1 METGLVI
8 GYLKQYPEICMR
20 CKNLTEYQLAD
31 YLVALLV
38 ESEPDLF
45 VRQELLRLSL
55 ARVDWA
61 YVKNWVV

>member
-20 CKNLTEYQLAD
+20 CKDLTEFELAD

-61 YVKNWVV
+61 YVRGWLG